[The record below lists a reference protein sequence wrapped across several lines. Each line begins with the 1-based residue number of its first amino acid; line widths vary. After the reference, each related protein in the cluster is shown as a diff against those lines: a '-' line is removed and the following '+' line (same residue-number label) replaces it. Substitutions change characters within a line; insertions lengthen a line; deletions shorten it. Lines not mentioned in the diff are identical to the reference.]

1 MKRVIKNK
9 SLAFLLAFVIAMM
22 TMFPTMVYAED
33 DANGLADIVTVTITE
48 ADMAELSEDFTA
60 IESAINRQGVSNV
73 TSITELKVI
82 TEGSA
87 YLSPEDN
94 MYLKNNFTS
103 LVYLDESKCA
113 CSTKNLTEKYLIKSG
128 LPDKK
133 YAEFGGLSGFSSLS
147 TLILP
152 DETQIINSY
161 QVCETGLTTLILPN
175 NVLIIE
181 NGAFSSNTALTSDLI
196 IPDSVILI
204 GNNAFG
210 AGTIK
215 INSGKLIL
223 GDSVKYIDNSA
234 FTKRIFSGNLIIP
247 DSVETIGSWA
257 FESGA
262 FQDGTWKLGTGL
274 RSVGDAAMSNICSGN
289 RGMLFISSQ
298 LATQDTCFGYNTF
311 SEVVFEE
318 GTTTI
323 GTRVVRNSE
332 KITSVVLPTT
342 VKTIGGQAFLNCSA
356 LESVVFPNGLQS
368 IGTSAFDGTKISGI
382 YIPNTVTTINATAF
396 ERLPQNS
403 VLYAPNNEIFQL
415 LSEDNSNQWLR
426 RYDRT
431 RTALAITNGGIFS
444 ADTTFAVG
452 ILNEPIKEGYVF
464 DGWYDNESFNG
475 ESVTDVESGKT
486 YYAKWIEIEPVE
498 LQYSQTKPIT
508 VLGMTDMTGWS
519 SSDESVVTVDESGNA
534 TAVNVGTAKIF
545 AEGIYKGRKQNF
557 TITVNVSPMLIT
569 YGRTSD
575 DVIDGNETYNRP
587 AIVYS
592 QSVGKEEQLSDH
604 IWFYPAKESVDAD
617 SGEKIYIP
625 DTDASPIEL
634 AQGDDLKFSYIQND
648 NHAESVSVLPF
659 LETLDS
665 EGNSEAIDV
674 IVDLQNKNYKFVT
687 IGTLWKPWDQILLRV
702 TVMAEGMERISMMN
716 GDELLQNSLEKR
728 ILEYTGEGVAP
739 AYDLTGISAED
750 IGEFTVHFHSVIEG
764 ISYDTHLYNKQPAE
778 LSADAVQAIAPKELG
793 IYSMVVNGQNDEAKK
808 YAYVSRRFEITKG
821 NPTGEPEF
829 DAVDSNVELSA
840 IELSGS
846 MKNAAGKPVEGV
858 FEWIDDSQTVEQG
871 AGYAWRFTPDDTEHY
886 NAAEGESVVYPEE
899 KPGSDKEDLA
909 ALIEY
914 AQDAKDAE
922 NYKYVVPKV
931 KELFEKA
938 LEDAIAVNAKE
949 DATQKEIDAA
959 YDALLAKVHLLDFTG
974 NTESLTVLVGT
985 ASGKVEAMYTKESWA
1000 PFAEALEAAREVLA
1014 DENALQAEIDTA
1026 RDVLQAAMDA
1036 LVENPIDTSK
1046 LEKLVA
1052 DASVYEE
1059 NLENYIP
1066 STAESFMAALDGARE
1081 VLAGSEITQDAVDSA
1096 YATLLNAIFGLREVP
1111 NKDRLEE
1118 LLGKVE
1124 AMDLSSYSEET
1135 ANAVKA
1141 AVAMAAAVM
1150 EDENANQKQ
1159 VDAAVAALEEAVAG
1173 LEAKEEVGTD
1183 DINTDNTESGDIDN
1197 GSKKDDSS
1205 VTDQKVASNDE
1216 GSKDTANKTTTA
1228 KTNAKTAAQTGDAAK
1243 AAVPA
1248 VAAAAALLAV
1258 WFVWKKK

>member
-1 MKRVIKNK
+1 MANHGILYGGWQTNTSVNVNGGRIITSVGGTYGGSAISNITNFKMTGGMIQSSVTNDGQRYIFADNIRIGGGCVISGGGQMTAFNKVPQIVSELSSANILVSQQSLGNNALVARSSDDYEIQESDLAAFHDWNENSMVYMQKDEDGKNAIYTAIK
-9 SLAFLLAFVIAMM
+9 KTITFNNNGGYGNMDAQNIPSGTETKLKVSTFTRDGYCFAGWNTVSDGTGISYADGASVIPTKDITLYAQWIELKADDIIMEYGS
-22 TMFPTMVYAED
+22 TSSNFPTID
-33 DANGLADIVTVTITE
+33 GVTLSNWQSSNSEVVSIENDQIKAKNVGETTITATATTPNGGE
-48 ADMAELSEDFTA
+48 A
-60 IESAINRQGVSNV
+60 
-73 TSITELKVI
+73 ELKV
-82 TEGSA
+82 
-87 YLSPEDN
+87 
-94 MYLKNNFTS
+94 
-103 LVYLDESKCA
+103 
-113 CSTKNLTEKYLIKSG
+113 
-128 LPDKK
+128 
-133 YAEFGGLSGFSSLS
+133 
-147 TLILP
+147 
-152 DETQIINSY
+152 
-161 QVCETGLTTLILPN
+161 
-175 NVLIIE
+175 
-181 NGAFSSNTALTSDLI
+181 
-196 IPDSVILI
+196 
-204 GNNAFG
+204 
-210 AGTIK
+210 
-215 INSGKLIL
+215 
-223 GDSVKYIDNSA
+223 
-234 FTKRIFSGNLIIP
+234 
-247 DSVETIGSWA
+247 
-257 FESGA
+257 
-262 FQDGTWKLGTGL
+262 
-274 RSVGDAAMSNICSGN
+274 
-289 RGMLFISSQ
+289 
-298 LATQDTCFGYNTF
+298 
-311 SEVVFEE
+311 
-318 GTTTI
+318 
-323 GTRVVRNSE
+323 
-332 KITSVVLPTT
+332 T
-342 VKTIGGQAFLNCSA
+342 VK
-356 LESVVFPNGLQS
+356 
-368 IGTSAFDGTKISGI
+368 
-382 YIPNTVTTINATAF
+382 VT
-396 ERLPQNS
+396 
-403 VLYAPNNEIFQL
+403 
-415 LSEDNSNQWLR
+415 
-426 RYDRT
+426 
-431 RTALAITNGGIFS
+431 
-444 ADTTFAVG
+444 
-452 ILNEPIKEGYVF
+452 
-464 DGWYDNESFNG
+464 
-475 ESVTDVESGKT
+475 
-486 YYAKWIEIEPVE
+486 
-498 LQYSQTKPIT
+498 
-508 VLGMTDMTGWS
+508 
-519 SSDESVVTVDESGNA
+519 
-534 TAVNVGTAKIF
+534 
-545 AEGIYKGRKQNF
+545 
-557 TITVNVSPMLIT
+557 PMLIT
-569 YGRTSD
+569 YGSTGD
-575 DVIDGNETYNRP
+575 DAIGWDHTYNRP
-587 AIVYS
+587 AVVYS
-592 QSVGKEEQLSDH
+592 QPVGENEEQLSDH

-625 DTDASPIEL
+625 DTEAAHIEL
-634 AQGDDLKFSYIQND
+634 EQGKDFTFSYTQND
-648 NHAESVSVLPF
+648 NHVESTGVLPF
-659 LETLDS
+659 LETVDS
-665 EGNSEAIDV
+665 EGISEAIDV
-674 IVDLQNKNYKFVT
+674 IVDMQNENYQFVT

-1159 VDAAVAALEEAVAG
+1159 VDLAVTALEEAVAG
-1173 LEAKEEVGTD
+1173 LEAKEEAGTG
-1183 DINTDNTESGDIDN
+1183 DINTDNTESGDIDD

-1248 VAAAAALLAV
+1248 VAAVAALLAV

>member
-1 MKRVIKNK
+1 MKQSKQSK
-9 SLAFLLAFVIAMM
+9 FLVVLLTIVMVVNL
-22 TMFPTMVYAED
+22 FPTLVLAED
-33 DANGLADIVTVTITE
+33 IGD
-48 ADMAELSEDFTA
+48 ELVMVE
-60 IESAINRQGVSNV
+60 E
-73 TSITELKVI
+73 VI
-82 TEGSA
+82 TEDELKEALTDVNGERKIIVANDIALSSGVAITGMGSVTIQGKTGNEVIYASADANFASNAHGGKGPNMFLIVGDNDIVVTLENITIDGGKDQKVTTRLFQVGSGSA
-87 YLSPEDN
+87 TSYQLTLGEGSVLRNAHTNESGGGVFVRQNALLTIDGGCIQNCISDNYGGGVQVSGKEAALIMNSGSIMENSGRYAGGICYYGGVNSKVELYGGSITNNTVVSSNVVRPGGVFVNGPGMYIGGDIRIWGNQYILSNSSYRGASDVQLNSEYLLQMSRPFTGHMSMLVRRGNNNTIGIDLVHVKGAENYPIQTNDLKGFTFSDISNEEYMFYLEED
-94 MYLKNNFTS
+94 KNE
-103 LVYLDESKCA
+103 VVCKESA
-113 CSTKNLTEKYLIKSG
+113 
-128 LPDKK
+128 
-133 YAEFGGLSGFSSLS
+133 
-147 TLILP
+147 
-152 DETQIINSY
+152 QIIFNANNGNDS
-161 QVCETGLTTLILPN
+161 ETSTQKIPLGQESIL
-175 NVLIIE
+175 
-181 NGAFSSNTALTSDLI
+181 
-196 IPDSVILI
+196 
-204 GNNAFG
+204 
-210 AGTIK
+210 
-215 INSGKLIL
+215 
-223 GDSVKYIDNSA
+223 DN
-234 FTKRIFSGNLIIP
+234 
-247 DSVETIGSWA
+247 
-257 FESGA
+257 
-262 FQDGTWKLGTGL
+262 
-274 RSVGDAAMSNICSGN
+274 
-289 RGMLFISSQ
+289 
-298 LATQDTCFGYNTF
+298 NTF
-311 SEVVFEE
+311 
-318 GTTTI
+318 
-323 GTRVVRNSE
+323 TR
-332 KITSVVLPTT
+332 
-342 VKTIGGQAFLNCSA
+342 
-356 LESVVFPNGLQS
+356 
-368 IGTSAFDGTKISGI
+368 
-382 YIPNTVTTINATAF
+382 
-396 ERLPQNS
+396 
-403 VLYAPNNEIFQL
+403 
-415 LSEDNSNQWLR
+415 
-426 RYDRT
+426 
-431 RTALAITNGGIFS
+431 
-444 ADTTFAVG
+444 
-452 ILNEPIKEGYVF
+452 EGYVF
-464 DGWYDNESFNG
+464 DGWNTQSDGKGTTYKNCEEVTFSQDIELYAMWRALDAVPREISIEYGSKASIPVSDN
-475 ESVTDVESGKT
+475 
-486 YYAKWIEIEPVE
+486 AI
-498 LQYSQTKPIT
+498 
-508 VLGMTDMTGWS
+508 VLKNLT
-519 SSDESVVTVDESGNA
+519 SSDASIVSVNDGKLKAEHVGEAVITATATTENGGEAELKVTVKV
-534 TAVNVGTAKIF
+534 T
-545 AEGIYKGRKQNF
+545 
-557 TITVNVSPMLIT
+557 PMLIT
-569 YGRTSD
+569 YGSTGD
-575 DVIDGNETYNRP
+575 DAIGWDHTYNRP
-587 AIVYS
+587 AVVYS
-592 QSVGKEEQLSDH
+592 QPVGENEEQLSDH

-625 DTDASPIEL
+625 DTEAAHIEL
-634 AQGDDLKFSYIQND
+634 EQGKDFTFSYTQND
-648 NHAESVSVLPF
+648 NHVESTGVLPF
-659 LETLDS
+659 LETVDS
-665 EGNSEAIDV
+665 EGISEAIDV
-674 IVDLQNKNYKFVT
+674 IVDMQNENYQFVT

-1159 VDAAVAALEEAVAG
+1159 VDLAVTALEEAVAG
-1173 LEAKEEVGTD
+1173 LEAKEEAGTG

>member
-1 MKRVIKNK
+1 MKQTGRNKLLLVLLAVAMVIMLLPTVAFAEEGDEAIVEKTVSTAEELEDALNGNDKNIVITVSDDIELFSGIKISEKRKIVLQGATRDVKITFADSIGVLDADTDHSMFYFENGANVFMTVQNIILDGAKKGRLFCLGNAGNGTKNKLTLEIGATLQNGYPRLAVGETGNQPSGGAVRMMNGSELVMNSGKIINNTSSRYGGGIFAWASDVVVEINGGEISGNTGSYAGGIVLLGQTQLFLHGGKVINNIGTTIHGGGIFYQDGTMYIGGEAVVCDNKLSNK
-9 SLAFLLAFVIAMM
+9 SLSDIFLNQQRVNIYIDSALTGDIAFTNQGLRPEEILAVDDYNL
-22 TMFPTMVYAED
+22 TES
-33 DANGLADIVTVTITE
+33 DANHLRISSGNRIFYLDTDTQTIKQTTSHTVKFHYNT
-48 ADMAELSEDFTA
+48 SG
-60 IESAINRQGVSNV
+60 N
-73 TSITELKVI
+73 SITEIQKVPSGYPYMLRANTFDYEGYI
-82 TEGSA
+82 FDGWNTQSDGKGTTYKNCEEVTFSQDIELYAMWRALDAVPKELATEYS
-87 YLSPEDN
+87 SEISIPVSDN
-94 MYLKNNFTS
+94 AIVL
-103 LVYLDESKCA
+103 
-113 CSTKNLTEKYLIKSG
+113 KNLTSSDASIVSVNDGKLK
-128 LPDKK
+128 
-133 YAEFGGLSGFSSLS
+133 AEHVGEAVI
-147 TLILP
+147 TA
-152 DETQIINSY
+152 TA
-161 QVCETGLTTLILPN
+161 TT
-175 NVLIIE
+175 E
-181 NGAFSSNTALTSDLI
+181 NGGETE
-196 IPDSVILI
+196 V
-204 GNNAFG
+204 
-210 AGTIK
+210 K
-215 INSGKLIL
+215 IN
-223 GDSVKYIDNSA
+223 VK
-234 FTKRIFSGNLIIP
+234 
-247 DSVETIGSWA
+247 
-257 FESGA
+257 
-262 FQDGTWKLGTGL
+262 
-274 RSVGDAAMSNICSGN
+274 
-289 RGMLFISSQ
+289 
-298 LATQDTCFGYNTF
+298 
-311 SEVVFEE
+311 
-318 GTTTI
+318 
-323 GTRVVRNSE
+323 
-332 KITSVVLPTT
+332 
-342 VKTIGGQAFLNCSA
+342 
-356 LESVVFPNGLQS
+356 
-368 IGTSAFDGTKISGI
+368 
-382 YIPNTVTTINATAF
+382 VT
-396 ERLPQNS
+396 
-403 VLYAPNNEIFQL
+403 
-415 LSEDNSNQWLR
+415 
-426 RYDRT
+426 
-431 RTALAITNGGIFS
+431 
-444 ADTTFAVG
+444 
-452 ILNEPIKEGYVF
+452 
-464 DGWYDNESFNG
+464 
-475 ESVTDVESGKT
+475 
-486 YYAKWIEIEPVE
+486 
-498 LQYSQTKPIT
+498 
-508 VLGMTDMTGWS
+508 
-519 SSDESVVTVDESGNA
+519 
-534 TAVNVGTAKIF
+534 
-545 AEGIYKGRKQNF
+545 
-557 TITVNVSPMLIT
+557 PMLIT
-569 YGRTSD
+569 YGSTGD
-575 DVIDGNETYNRP
+575 DVIGWDHTYNRP
-587 AIVYS
+587 AVVYS
-592 QSVGKEEQLSDH
+592 QPVGENEEQLSDH

-625 DTDASPIEL
+625 DTEAAHIEL
-634 AQGDDLKFSYIQND
+634 EQGKDFTFSYTQNG
-648 NHAESVSVLPF
+648 NHVESTGVLPF

-674 IVDLQNKNYKFVT
+674 IVDLQNENYQFVT

-750 IGEFTVHFHSVIEG
+750 IEEFTVHFHSVIEG

-793 IYSMVVNGQNDEAKK
+793 VYSMVANGQNDEAKK

-871 AGYAWRFTPDDTEHY
+871 VGYAWRFTPDDTEHY
-886 NAAEGESVVYPEE
+886 NGAEGESVVYPEE

-914 AQDAKDAE
+914 AQDAKNAE

-1000 PFAEALEAAREVLA
+1000 PFAEALKAAQGVLA
-1014 DENALQAEIDTA
+1014 DENALQEEIDTA

-1081 VLAGSEITQDAVDSA
+1081 VLASSEITQDAVNSA

-1159 VDAAVAALEEAVAG
+1159 VDAAVAALEEAVAS

-1183 DINTDNTESGDIDN
+1183 DINTDNTEDTSGEDE
-1197 GSKKDDSS
+1197 SC
-1205 VTDQKVASNDE
+1205 VTDKKVAANDE

>member
-1 MKRVIKNK
+1 MYAEEKCRKFKKGRENMKQAKQSKLLSILLTVIMVIAMFPMTVFAENDKVAKVSENEPQNLYVGNTAIIDNGNLTGNEIQGVSYSNGTLYLTGTTVSDAYSFIYNSKDTSSAIYSDASLTISLKNENMINASAGNAIFVLGEAHIIGQGSLESTNTSVGICADSIILDYDGAMDFSCQWEGLKAVDGDILICNGSLDITSLREWASSIGTLAGDLYVQGGNLKIEEK
-9 SLAFLLAFVIAMM
+9 SLNAYACYIRGNAYFSGGVIETVGENSEIYVYGDCTISAGDIKAEQIRTQNGGALTISGGTLDIYGRGLWSSGNILILADSMCFSGKRIYSDKKIHIDTSEVVLGEEVEKLQMEGSAFVINSLGS
-22 TMFPTMVYAED
+22 FPYQFKVFKEAYYDMSRKVAYINNSNTYE
-33 DANGLADIVTVTITE
+33 ADISFYEGISGNKTYVKGCVAYTNGGTI
-48 ADMAELSEDFTA
+48 SSVTA
-60 IESAINRQGVSNV
+60 IEDY
-73 TSITELKVI
+73 K
-82 TEGSA
+82 
-87 YLSPEDN
+87 
-94 MYLKNNFTS
+94 
-103 LVYLDESKCA
+103 
-113 CSTKNLTEKYLIKSG
+113 
-128 LPDKK
+128 
-133 YAEFGGLSGFSSLS
+133 
-147 TLILP
+147 
-152 DETQIINSY
+152 
-161 QVCETGLTTLILPN
+161 
-175 NVLIIE
+175 
-181 NGAFSSNTALTSDLI
+181 
-196 IPDSVILI
+196 
-204 GNNAFG
+204 
-210 AGTIK
+210 
-215 INSGKLIL
+215 
-223 GDSVKYIDNSA
+223 
-234 FTKRIFSGNLIIP
+234 
-247 DSVETIGSWA
+247 
-257 FESGA
+257 
-262 FQDGTWKLGTGL
+262 
-274 RSVGDAAMSNICSGN
+274 
-289 RGMLFISSQ
+289 
-298 LATQDTCFGYNTF
+298 LAT
-311 SEVVFEE
+311 
-318 GTTTI
+318 
-323 GTRVVRNSE
+323 
-332 KITSVVLPTT
+332 
-342 VKTIGGQAFLNCSA
+342 
-356 LESVVFPNGLQS
+356 
-368 IGTSAFDGTKISGI
+368 
-382 YIPNTVTTINATAF
+382 
-396 ERLPQNS
+396 
-403 VLYAPNNEIFQL
+403 
-415 LSEDNSNQWLR
+415 
-426 RYDRT
+426 
-431 RTALAITNGGIFS
+431 
-444 ADTTFAVG
+444 
-452 ILNEPIKEGYVF
+452 PIKPDYIF
-464 DGWYDNESFNG
+464 DGWYENEDFSG
-475 ESVTDVESGKT
+475 DDIIVVEPGKT
-486 YYAKWIEIEPVE
+486 YYAKWIKPEPVE
-498 LQYSQTKPIT
+498 IQYSETKPI
-508 VLGMTDMTGWS
+508 VVPGMTDMTGWS

-534 TAVNVGTAKIF
+534 TAVNVGTAKIS
-545 AEGIYKGRKQNF
+545 AEGVYKGRKQNF

-569 YGRTSD
+569 YGSTGD
-575 DVIDGNETYNRP
+575 DAIGWDHTYNRP
-587 AIVYS
+587 AVVYS
-592 QSVGKEEQLSDH
+592 QPVGESEEQLSDH
-604 IWFYPAKESVDAD
+604 IWFYPAKESVDAS

-625 DTDASPIEL
+625 DTEAAHIEL
-634 AQGDDLKFSYIQND
+634 EQGRDFTFSYTQND

-674 IVDLQNKNYKFVT
+674 IVDMQNENYQFVT
-687 IGTLWKPWDQILLRV
+687 IGTLWKPWNQILLRV

-750 IGEFTVHFHSVIEG
+750 IEEFTVHFHSVIEG

-793 IYSMVVNGQNDEAKK
+793 VYSMVVNGQNDEAKK

-871 AGYAWRFTPDDTEHY
+871 VGYAWRFTPDDTEHY

-914 AQDAKDAE
+914 AQDAKNAE

-938 LEDAIAVNAKE
+938 LEDAIGVNAKE

-1014 DENALQAEIDTA
+1014 DENALQEEIDIA

-1096 YATLLNAIFGLREVP
+1096 YATLLNAIFGLREIP

-1159 VDAAVAALEEAVAG
+1159 VDLAVTALEEAVAS
-1173 LEAKEEVGTD
+1173 LEAKEEVGTG
-1183 DINTDNTESGDIDN
+1183 DINTDNTESGDIGD

>member
-1 MKRVIKNK
+1 MKNRILAGLL
-9 SLAFLLAFVIAMM
+9 SLGLLIGMM
-22 TMFPTMVYAED
+22 PMTVFAVNEKV
-33 DANGLADIVTVTITE
+33 DANAQKSFRTIQTDEDSWEECISCTEDEPHMIATSADLDKIRTHICTEGDVTTITGYFKLANDIIFANE
-48 ADMAELSEDFTA
+48 DFEEGGDYYNDGQTWIPIGHNNLPANSELGPTFCGLFDGDGYSIQNLKMCPIDDDKRYRTNYGVFMMLGDGGVITNTIFEGIQNTVRHGASIVVGAVASDTAELSNITIQNCEVKPLLYSAMAPPTLLSQKLMGKVNNITILDSLCATSVQA
-60 IESAINRQGVSNV
+60 WYSAIIAGTIRNAQITDMTIKNCKYGCGAYSGLLARNMSGNNSMENISITDTEYIFTHADCGALIANAAKDSSLFMKNVDIDITYNNSQPYTNIKV
-73 TSITELKVI
+73 TSIPENLDLTFDDFNLQYRLVGQNPTIARWWDAMDEMARGKGMANLKCIDAEQNEAEVISYGDAYYVVKNSSEDKIKSTEFLVGVLNGG
-82 TEGSA
+82 EF
-87 YLSPEDN
+87 PED
-94 MYLKNNFTS
+94 
-103 LVYLDESKCA
+103 V
-113 CSTKNLTEKYLIKSG
+113 IG
-128 LPDKK
+128 
-133 YAEFGGLSGFSSLS
+133 
-147 TLILP
+147 
-152 DETQIINSY
+152 
-161 QVCETGLTTLILPN
+161 
-175 NVLIIE
+175 IE
-181 NGAFSSNTALTSDLI
+181 GELI
-196 IPDSVILI
+196 IPV
-204 GNNAFG
+204 
-210 AGTIK
+210 
-215 INSGKLIL
+215 
-223 GDSVKYIDNSA
+223 
-234 FTKRIFSGNLIIP
+234 
-247 DSVETIGSWA
+247 
-257 FESGA
+257 
-262 FQDGTWKLGTGL
+262 
-274 RSVGDAAMSNICSGN
+274 
-289 RGMLFISSQ
+289 
-298 LATQDTCFGYNTF
+298 
-311 SEVVFEE
+311 
-318 GTTTI
+318 
-323 GTRVVRNSE
+323 
-332 KITSVVLPTT
+332 
-342 VKTIGGQAFLNCSA
+342 
-356 LESVVFPNGLQS
+356 
-368 IGTSAFDGTKISGI
+368 
-382 YIPNTVTTINATAF
+382 
-396 ERLPQNS
+396 
-403 VLYAPNNEIFQL
+403 
-415 LSEDNSNQWLR
+415 
-426 RYDRT
+426 
-431 RTALAITNGGIFS
+431 
-444 ADTTFAVG
+444 
-452 ILNEPIKEGYVF
+452 KEGSIF
-464 DGWYDNESFNG
+464 EDWYDNAELTGDPVNTY
-475 ESVTDVESGKT
+475 EIGKT
-486 YYAKWIEIEPVE
+486 YYAKWIKPEPVE
-498 LQYSQTKPIT
+498 IQYSETKPI
-508 VLGMTDMTGWS
+508 VVPGMTDMTGWS

-534 TAVNVGTAKIF
+534 TAVNVGTAKIS
-545 AEGIYKGRKQNF
+545 AEGVYKGRKQNF

-569 YGRTSD
+569 YGSTGD
-575 DVIDGNETYNRP
+575 DAIGWDHTYNRP
-587 AIVYS
+587 AVVYS
-592 QSVGKEEQLSDH
+592 QPVGENEEQLSDH

-625 DTDASPIEL
+625 DTEAAHIEL
-634 AQGDDLKFSYIQND
+634 EQGKDFTFSYTQND
-648 NHAESVSVLPF
+648 NHVESTGVLPF
-659 LETLDS
+659 LETVDS
-665 EGNSEAIDV
+665 EGISEAIDV
-674 IVDLQNKNYKFVT
+674 IVDMQNENYQFVT

-871 AGYAWRFTPDDTEHY
+871 VGYAWRFTPDDTEHY

-1159 VDAAVAALEEAVAG
+1159 VDLAVTALEEAVAG
-1173 LEAKEEVGTD
+1173 LEAKEEPGAD
-1183 DINTDNTESGDIDN
+1183 DTNTDNTESGDIDD

>member
-1 MKRVIKNK
+1 MKQKKLK
-9 SLAFLLAFVIAMM
+9 SKISFLLVLVMLFSTQVNISFAQEKNVV
-22 TMFPTMVYAED
+22 TMQTEVSHSVKKGIGITKDSIFSGVCG
-33 DANGLADIVTVTITE
+33 ANGNEENVIWELEQNNHDFENPTYTLTISGHGEMADFEWNNASSSINAGWGGYRKQITKVVVEEGVTYIGALSFRSFTN
-48 ADMAELSEDFTA
+48 LSEISFA
-60 IESAINRQGVSNV
+60 
-73 TSITELKVI
+73 
-82 TEGSA
+82 
-87 YLSPEDN
+87 
-94 MYLKNNFTS
+94 
-103 LVYLDESKCA
+103 
-113 CSTKNLTEKYLIKSG
+113 
-128 LPDKK
+128 
-133 YAEFGGLSGFSSLS
+133 
-147 TLILP
+147 
-152 DETQIINSY
+152 
-161 QVCETGLTTLILPN
+161 
-175 NVLIIE
+175 
-181 NGAFSSNTALTSDLI
+181 
-196 IPDSVILI
+196 DSVIEIGDHAVYYSSSGAENGLKITKIPSSLKKIGVAAFYNAHLSGNIVLPETVIVIKKQAFQVNKLNAISVGSLSVEIGDFAFANNSELI
-204 GNNAFG
+204 ALDLSAVSELKMGEFITQIDKKA
-210 AGTIK
+210 IVYLK
-215 INSGKLIL
+215 DNSE
-223 GDSVKYIDNSA
+223 VKYFNNSLN
-234 FTKRIFSGNLIIP
+234 THVNIIA
-247 DSVETIGSWA
+247 V
-257 FESGA
+257 
-262 FQDGTWKLGTGL
+262 
-274 RSVGDAAMSNICSGN
+274 
-289 RGMLFISSQ
+289 
-298 LATQDTCFGYNTF
+298 
-311 SEVVFEE
+311 
-318 GTTTI
+318 
-323 GTRVVRNSE
+323 
-332 KITSVVLPTT
+332 
-342 VKTIGGQAFLNCSA
+342 
-356 LESVVFPNGLQS
+356 
-368 IGTSAFDGTKISGI
+368 
-382 YIPNTVTTINATAF
+382 
-396 ERLPQNS
+396 
-403 VLYAPNNEIFQL
+403 
-415 LSEDNSNQWLR
+415 
-426 RYDRT
+426 
-431 RTALAITNGGIFS
+431 TNGGVFNDSVIYEQDELPTPVKKNS
-444 ADTTFAVG
+444 
-452 ILNEPIKEGYVF
+452 IF

-534 TAVNVGTAKIF
+534 TAVNVGTAKIS

-569 YGRTSD
+569 YGSTGD
-575 DVIDGNETYNRP
+575 DAIGWDHTYNRP
-587 AIVYS
+587 AVVYS
-592 QSVGKEEQLSDH
+592 QPVGGNEEQLSDH
-604 IWFYPAKESVDAD
+604 IWFYPAKESVDVG

-625 DTDASPIEL
+625 DTEAAHIEL
-634 AQGDDLKFSYIQND
+634 EQGRDFTFSYTQND

-674 IVDLQNKNYKFVT
+674 IVDMQNENYQFVT

-793 IYSMVVNGQNDEAKK
+793 VYSMVVNGQNDETKK

-829 DAVDSNVELSA
+829 TPVESGVELSA

-858 FEWIDDSQTVEQG
+858 FEWIDASQIAEQG
-871 AGYAWRFTPDDTEHY
+871 VGYAWRFTPDDTEHY
-886 NAAEGESVVYPEE
+886 NGAEGESVVYPEE

-914 AQDAKDAE
+914 AQDAKNAE

-938 LEDAIAVNAKE
+938 LEDAIGVNAKE

-985 ASGKVEAMYTKESWA
+985 ASGKVEELYTKESWA
-1000 PFAEALEAAREVLA
+1000 PFAEALKAARGVLA
-1014 DENALQAEIDTA
+1014 DANALQAEIDTA

-1066 STAESFMAALDGARE
+1066 STAESLMAALDGARE
-1081 VLAGSEITQDAVDSA
+1081 VLASNDITQDAVDSA

-1111 NKDRLEE
+1111 NKDKLEE

-1124 AMDLSSYSEET
+1124 AMDLSAYSEET

-1159 VDAAVAALEEAVAG
+1159 VDLAVTALEEAVAS

-1183 DINTDNTESGDIDN
+1183 DVNTDNTEDTSGEEE
-1197 GSKKDDSS
+1197 SS
-1205 VTDQKVASNDE
+1205 VTDKKVVSNDE

-1228 KTNAKTAAQTGDAAK
+1228 KTNVKTAAQTGDAAK

-1248 VAAAAALLAV
+1248 VTAVAALLAV

>member
-1 MKRVIKNK
+1 MKETKQNRLLAVLLAVAMMMLLFSNVAFAENMKRFSTDESEK
-9 SLAFLLAFVIAMM
+9 FVGRTIEEQ
-22 TMFPTMVYAED
+22 TFSIVN
-33 DANGLADIVTVTITE
+33 DANIPITYTITCEPMENMNGTVIVGKTGTGAGKDDTSMRAVPEDASGEIVIPDVVVYEGKIYTVSEIGYCAFRARNSVTKIVVPDTVTRIH
-48 ADMAELSEDFTA
+48 DLSF
-60 IESAINRQGVSNV
+60 SACQ
-73 TSITELKVI
+73 T
-82 TEGSA
+82 
-87 YLSPEDN
+87 
-94 MYLKNNFTS
+94 
-103 LVYLDESKCA
+103 
-113 CSTKNLTEKYLIKSG
+113 LTEV
-128 LPDKK
+128 
-133 YAEFGGLSGFSSLS
+133 E
-147 TLILP
+147 
-152 DETQIINSY
+152 
-161 QVCETGLTTLILPN
+161 
-175 NVLIIE
+175 
-181 NGAFSSNTALTSDLI
+181 
-196 IPDSVILI
+196 IPDSVISLGKYVFANSKITTATFPANKEIIAIPEGMFQNTKIKEIDIPPQVTIIEKYAFAYCTDLSSVNMLNNLI
-204 GNNAFG
+204 SIA
-210 AGTIK
+210 
-215 INSGKLIL
+215 
-223 GDSVKYIDNSA
+223 DSA
-234 FTKRIFSGNLIIP
+234 FYQTKIGGSLVLNGPVDIGPKAFAQTSFESIEIKQILNLGTWAFSNNSLLTKIILPDTVTTLPNGVFSNTGFTSYKIPSHIIKLENQVFDKCGNLIAVYIP
-247 DSVETIGSWA
+247 KSV
-257 FESGA
+257 
-262 FQDGTWKLGTGL
+262 
-274 RSVGDAAMSNICSGN
+274 
-289 RGMLFISSQ
+289 
-298 LATQDTCFGYNTF
+298 
-311 SEVVFEE
+311 
-318 GTTTI
+318 
-323 GTRVVRNSE
+323 
-332 KITSVVLPTT
+332 
-342 VKTIGGQAFLNCSA
+342 
-356 LESVVFPNGLQS
+356 QS
-368 IGTSAFDGTKISGI
+368 IGVYAFREMKNGSCI
-382 YIPNTVTTINATAF
+382 YLENATMSNLLISSGSLMNYTSTAS
-396 ERLPQNS
+396 S
-403 VLYAPNNEIFQL
+403 V
-415 LSEDNSNQWLR
+415 
-426 RYDRT
+426 
-431 RTALAITNGGIFS
+431 AITNGGIFDE
-444 ADTTFAVG
+444 DTEFMAG
-452 ILNEPIKEGYVF
+452 MLAEPIKEGYVF

-475 ESVTDVESGKT
+475 ESITNVESGKT
-486 YYAKWIEIEPVE
+486 YYAKWIEIEPIE
-498 LQYSQTKPIT
+498 LQYSETKPIT
-508 VLGMTDMTGWS
+508 VPGMTGITGCS
-519 SSDESVVTVDESGNA
+519 SSDESVVTVDENGNA
-534 TAVNVGTAKIF
+534 TAVNVGTANISG
-545 AEGIYKGRKQNF
+545 EGIYKGRKQNF
-557 TITVNVSPMLIT
+557 TIAVNVSPMLIT
-569 YGRTSD
+569 YGSTSD

-648 NHAESVSVLPF
+648 NQAESVSVLPF

-674 IVDLQNKNYKFVT
+674 IVDMQNENYQFVT
-687 IGTLWKPWDQILLRV
+687 IGTLWKPWNQILLRV

-750 IGEFTVHFHSVIEG
+750 IEEFTVHFHSVIEG

-793 IYSMVVNGQNDEAKK
+793 VYSMVVNGQNDEAKK

-871 AGYAWRFTPDDTEHY
+871 VGYAWRFTPDDTEHY

-914 AQDAKDAE
+914 AQDAKNAE

-938 LEDAIAVNAKE
+938 LEDAIGVNAKE

-1014 DENALQAEIDTA
+1014 DENALQEEIDIA

-1096 YATLLNAIFGLREVP
+1096 YATLLNAIFGLREIP

-1159 VDAAVAALEEAVAG
+1159 VDLAVTALEEAVAS
-1173 LEAKEEVGTD
+1173 LEAKEEVGTG
-1183 DINTDNTESGDIDN
+1183 DINTDNTEDTSKEDN
-1197 GSKKDDSS
+1197 SS
-1205 VTDQKVASNDE
+1205 VTDKKVAANDE

-1248 VAAAAALLAV
+1248 VAAVAALLAA